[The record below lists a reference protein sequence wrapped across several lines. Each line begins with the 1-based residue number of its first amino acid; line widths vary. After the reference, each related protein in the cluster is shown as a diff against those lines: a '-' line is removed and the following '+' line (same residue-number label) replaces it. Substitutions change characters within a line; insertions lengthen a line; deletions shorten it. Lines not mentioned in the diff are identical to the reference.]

1 MMGAAYTADRYFYP
15 RPPRGGRPLADL
27 GCTITSE
34 FLSTPS
40 ARRATASRSSSTRT
54 STFLSTPSARRA
66 TNYLA
71 GPIGD
76 FLISIHA
83 LREEGDLRLDQV
95 LDLAAEFL
103 STPSARRAT
112 CRQHRHRGDSRYF
125 YPRPPRG
132 GRRLSCPNPIQP
144 RYFYPRP
151 PRGGRLSPRLLT
163 VTRVGNFYPR
173 PPRGGR
179 HIRAAEVARII
190 AISIHA
196 LREEGDMA
204 SLSHRLFRGRISIHA
219 LREEGDWI
227 WCASWGL
234 FLQFLSTPSAR
245 RATAGRRNVRRLV
258 GVFLSTPSAR
268 RATIS
273 R

>member
-1 MMGAAYTADRYFYP
+1 MVHGISIHALREEGDAMMGAAYTADRYFYP

-132 GRRLSCPNPIQP
+132 GRRGVCCCAVKILQ
-144 RYFYPRP
+144 
-151 PRGGRLSPRLLT
+151 
-163 VTRVGNFYPR
+163 
-173 PPRGGR
+173 
-179 HIRAAEVARII
+179 
-190 AISIHA
+190 ISIHA
-196 LREEGDMA
+196 LREEGD
-204 SLSHRLFRGRISIHA
+204 G
-219 LREEGDWI
+219 
-227 WCASWGL
+227 
-234 FLQFLSTPSAR
+234 
-245 RATAGRRNVRRLV
+245 
-258 GVFLSTPSAR
+258 
-268 RATIS
+268 
-273 R
+273 

>member
-132 GRRLSCPNPIQP
+132 GRRGVCCCAVKILQISIHALREEGDPCFPASRLSRPN
-144 RYFYPRP
+144 FYPRP
-151 PRGGRLSPRLLT
+151 PRGGRLAFSTSKYLT
-163 VTRVGNFYPR
+163 R
-173 PPRGGR
+173 
-179 HIRAAEVARII
+179 
-190 AISIHA
+190 
-196 LREEGDMA
+196 
-204 SLSHRLFRGRISIHA
+204 
-219 LREEGDWI
+219 
-227 WCASWGL
+227 
-234 FLQFLSTPSAR
+234 
-245 RATAGRRNVRRLV
+245 
-258 GVFLSTPSAR
+258 
-268 RATIS
+268 
-273 R
+273 